1 MSKPASVEGFA
12 KNTGRDWAG
21 WLEFLASIGAKDLP
35 HKEIAARIA
44 ATGEASGWWAQSIT
58 VAYEQ
63 HIGRRAPGQRGD
75 GAFEVAVSKTLA
87 GNMDAA
93 LAAWQ
98 KLAGRRAEFDG
109 VAVAGAPETSATEK
123 WRYWRCSLEDGT
135 KLNVTVTDKAP
146 GKAGLTV
153 THEKLASA
161 EDKEHWRAFW
171 KTELSALGQA

>member
-12 KNTGRDWAG
+12 KNTGRDWNG
-21 WLEFLASIGAKDLP
+21 WLEFLGAIGAKDLS

-44 ATGEASGWWAQSIT
+44 ATGEASGWWAQQIT

-63 HIGRRAPGQRGD
+63 HIGRRAPGQRSD

-87 GNMDAA
+87 GSMDEA

-98 KLAGRRAEFDG
+98 KLAGGRTEFGG
-109 VAVAGAPETSATEK
+109 VAIAAAPETSATEK
-123 WRYWRCSLEDGT
+123 WRYWRCGLADGT
-135 KLNVTVTDKAP
+135 KLTVTITGKAP

-153 THEKLASA
+153 THDKLASA
-161 EDKEHWRAFW
+161 EDKERWRAFW
-171 KTELSALGQA
+171 KAELSAL